1 MHAFRISVDLTV
13 DIMYFQGYDP
23 LEQEKFVPRHK
34 KKGRSSAGSVE
45 KRKKKVAYED
55 QRVSGT
61 HSWIH

>member
-1 MHAFRISVDLTV
+1 MHLEYKCRINGLH
-13 DIMYFQGYDP
+13 MYFQGYDP
-23 LEQEKFVPRHK
+23 LEQEKFVPRYK

-61 HSWIH
+61 HSCIH

>member
-1 MHAFRISVDLTV
+1 
-13 DIMYFQGYDP
+13 MYFQGYDP
-23 LEQEKFVPRHK
+23 LEQEKFVPRYK

-61 HSWIH
+61 HSCIH